1 MHQWRNKVDILSI
14 NICTVSVLGE
24 CSFVEWWDNIFDTT
38 DRSTWVAIVA
48 VPNVAQLEIF
58 TVEESL

>member
-1 MHQWRNKVDILSI
+1 MLSGGALRALRAI
-14 NICTVSVLGE
+14 DKSI
-24 CSFVEWWDNIFDTT
+24 
-38 DRSTWVAIVA
+38 WVAIAA